1 MRAEDYCNPSLQI
14 KDSPDIWP
22 AINRV
27 AGCHL
32 PRCLACGLQVCQM
45 GIMSPQ
51 DTFQAASE
59 ASKLQGQAVNNIK
72 HLFNIVFHSRQSFSS
87 LPEVY
92 LDFI

>member
-1 MRAEDYCNPSLQI
+1 
-14 KDSPDIWP
+14 
-22 AINRV
+22 
-27 AGCHL
+27 
-32 PRCLACGLQVCQM
+32 M